1 MTRFLLPVLGLSAI
15 YSMILQSIHPWD
27 MAAGVIITVGTLM
40 LFRRHLRVGTWA
52 PLTGL
57 GRKAGALLRL
67 PGYVFIDTVQ
77 GVWTVSV
84 IVLGLR
90 SLDCSGIVAIPIWE
104 RTPTGVAVTA
114 WATTLSPGSVLIDV
128 DWERGVMLFH
138 FIDAT
143 EPEKLRQKIQTF
155 YERYQQPI
163 FP

>member
-1 MTRFLLPVLGLSAI
+1 MTRYLLPVFGLSAI

-27 MAAGVIITVGTLM
+27 VVAGVIITVGTLI
-40 LFRRHLRVGTWA
+40 LFRRHLRADTWG
-52 PLTGL
+52 PLTNIGQ
-57 GRKAGALLRL
+57 KAGALLRL
-67 PGYVFIDTVQ
+67 AGYLFIDTAQ

-90 SLDCSGIVAIPIWE
+90 PLDCSGIVAIPIGE
-104 RTPTGVAVTA
+104 RTATGVTVTA

-128 DWERGVMLFH
+128 DWKQRVILFH
-138 FIDAT
+138 FIDVT

-155 YERYQQPI
+155 YERYQKPI